1 MAKRNL
7 KRVSDAG
14 IRIAFGTDTGPAG
27 RFQGFFE
34 HLELEMMV
42 AAGSHAD
49 AGDRLGHGQCGGVL
63 GKQGQLGTI
72 ARGAAGDLLVLN
84 ANPLD
89 AITNTR
95 AIDAIY
101 IGGRRLD
108 APR

>member
-1 MAKRNL
+1 M
-7 KRVSDAG
+7 SDAG
-14 IRIAFGTDTGPAG
+14 IRVAFGTDTGPAG

-42 AAGSHAD
+42 AAGLTPMQALVCATGD
-49 AGDRLGHGQCGGVL
+49 AAACW
-63 GKQGQLGTI
+63 GKQGQVGTI
-72 ARGAAGDLLVLN
+72 APGAPPICSCSP

-108 APR
+108 PPR